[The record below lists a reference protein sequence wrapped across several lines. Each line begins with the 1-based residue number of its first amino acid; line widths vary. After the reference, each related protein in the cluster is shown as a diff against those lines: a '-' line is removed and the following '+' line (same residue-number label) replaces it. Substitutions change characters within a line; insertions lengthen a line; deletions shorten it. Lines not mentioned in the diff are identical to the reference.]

1 METLLASSVLSSA
14 ITHLLVAAQEGAIT
28 KALATNYCWFSNY
41 LCLETGCSIGRDR
54 ESETPHRDAK
64 LSKMANCTRLSIPQS
79 LSPRLLFPCFV
90 KTKLLS
96 STSQRSISCS
106 PREGR
111 AEQVTPARPPTSQS
125 RHLALSAVRKLLHR
139 TLRPLQGW
147 SSPWEGMGQS
157 KVG

>member
-1 METLLASSVLSSA
+1 MYSYSFLPSLVRETLITSSVPSSA
-14 ITHLLVAAQEGAIT
+14 ITHLLVATQEGAVT
-28 KALATNYCWFSNY
+28 KTLATNYCWFSNY
-41 LCLETGCSIGRDR
+41 LCLETGCSIGRGR

-96 STSQRSISCS
+96 STSQRSISYS

-125 RHLALSAVRKLLHR
+125 RHLALKCSQEV
-139 TLRPLQGW
+139 TP
-147 SSPWEGMGQS
+147 
-157 KVG
+157 

>member
-1 METLLASSVLSSA
+1 MYSYSFLPSLVRETFITSSVPSSA
-14 ITHLLVAAQEGAIT
+14 ITHLLVTTQEGVVT

-41 LCLETGCSIGRDR
+41 LCLETGCSMGRDR
-54 ESETPHRDAK
+54 ESETSHRDAK
-64 LSKMANCTRLSIPQS
+64 LSKMTNCTRLSIPQS

-111 AEQVTPARPPTSQS
+111 AEQVTPARPPISQS
-125 RHLALSAVRKLLHR
+125 RLLALKCRQEV
-139 TLRPLQGW
+139 TP
-147 SSPWEGMGQS
+147 
-157 KVG
+157 